1 MRTEH
6 SFAQSHFPRQLVFTS
21 IVASTVAIMAAL
33 GACSQNPKDITGSI
47 NPTSQNEMR
56 RMTQEWGERYKQNPN
71 DKRIVLN
78 YAQGLRSLT
87 QYEQATAVLQKAL
100 ISQPNDLDLLAAYG
114 KALLDA
120 GRLSEASE
128 VLSHAQTNEQPNWTV
143 LSAQG
148 AVADQMGNHAL
159 AQNYYQQALKI
170 MPNEPSV
177 MSNLGLSY
185 ALSKRLS
192 DAEDIL
198 TRASSLPNASM
209 RVRQNLALV
218 LALEG

>member
-1 MRTEH
+1 
-6 SFAQSHFPRQLVFTS
+6 
-21 IVASTVAIMAAL
+21 
-33 GACSQNPKDITGSI
+33 
-47 NPTSQNEMR
+47 
-56 RMTQEWGERYKQNPN
+56 
-71 DKRIVLN
+71 
-78 YAQGLRSLT
+78 
-87 QYEQATAVLQKAL
+87 
-100 ISQPNDLDLLAAYG
+100 
-114 KALLDA
+114 
-120 GRLSEASE
+120 
-128 VLSHAQTNEQPNWTV
+128 
-143 LSAQG
+143 
-148 AVADQMGNHAL
+148 MGNHAL

-218 LALEG
+218 LALEGKFKEAEELSLRDMSPEQAHANIETVRTTISQNNSWRELAKQSQN